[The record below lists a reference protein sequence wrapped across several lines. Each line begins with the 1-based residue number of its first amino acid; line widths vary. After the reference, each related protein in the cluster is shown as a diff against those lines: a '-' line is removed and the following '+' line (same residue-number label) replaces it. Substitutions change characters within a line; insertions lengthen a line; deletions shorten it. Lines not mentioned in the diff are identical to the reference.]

1 MRFSPDSVK
10 ISWEFFEGARPVV
23 LYANDN
29 ATQTTEDNIDFLS
42 NGFKIR
48 TTGGEN
54 NGSGDVYAFWAFA
67 EQPFV
72 NSNGVPGNAR

>member
-1 MRFSPDSVK
+1 MQHKQLK
-10 ISWEFFEGARPVV
+10 IILIFYPMV
-23 LYANDN
+23 
-29 ATQTTEDNIDFLS
+29 
-42 NGFKIR
+42 KIR